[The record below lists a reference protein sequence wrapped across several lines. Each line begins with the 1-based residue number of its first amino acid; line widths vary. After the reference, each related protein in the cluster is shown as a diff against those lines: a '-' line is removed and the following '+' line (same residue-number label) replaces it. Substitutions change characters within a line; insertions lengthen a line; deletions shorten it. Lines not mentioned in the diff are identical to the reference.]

1 MKEKFL
7 EILAN
12 LGFQPDAVDEWGVHF
27 EYDDVDMVT
36 PFSEDE
42 EFLTIIVPGIVKKVD
57 NPELFD
63 TIISKL
69 NADIKYVKAY
79 DNEGLI
85 WLCYEREC
93 INSEITELEVE
104 HMIIHL
110 YRSYRYIGDIIRVY
124 KGDASEVEDD
134 NVEEKEE

>member
-1 MKEKFL
+1 MKEKFM

-12 LGFQPDAVDEWGVHF
+12 LGFQTFAIDNWGVHF
-27 EYDDVDMVT
+27 EYDDVTMIT
-36 PFSEDE
+36 PFSDDED
-42 EFLTIIVPGIVKKVD
+42 FLTIIVPGIVRKND
-57 NPELFD
+57 HLELFD
-63 TIISKL
+63 TILSKL

-93 INSEITELEVE
+93 INGEITELEVE
-104 HMIIHL
+104 HMILHL
-110 YRSYRYIGDIIRVY
+110 YRSYRYIGDIIRENES
-124 KGDASEVEDD
+124 DTSDVEDE

>member
-27 EYDDVDMVT
+27 EYDEVDMVT
-36 PFSEDE
+36 PFSEDN
-42 EFLTIIVPGIVKKVD
+42 EFLTIIAPCLVKRND

-63 TIISKL
+63 TIIAKM

-85 WLCYEREC
+85 WICYEREC
-93 INSEITELEVE
+93 LDGEITEPEVE
-104 HMIIHL
+104 HMIVHL
-110 YRSYRYIGDIIRVY
+110 YQAYRYVADIIREC
-124 KGDASEVEDD
+124 KDNAPEVESE
-134 NVEEKEE
+134 NAEKEE